1 MFFFMS
7 KVLWYLLVPVHL
19 LLLGAFIGACAAIGR
34 FARGGRRLAIACS
47 AILILI
53 GVLPG
58 ANLLIRP
65 LEDRFPLPPD
75 DMPPPAGIIVLG
87 GAINDDIGEARR
99 QVTFG
104 EGAGRLTEAAIL
116 AKRYPDTK
124 IVFTGGSNSLI
135 NSDSAEGEH
144 SKRLF
149 VALGIAPERILLE
162 TRSRNTDENARFTR
176 DMVEPKQGE
185 VWLLVTSAYH
195 MPRSM
200 GLFRHS
206 GFNVVAYPVDYHT
219 FGDDRDWELLREA
232 PAGLRLFDIAV
243 HEWIGL
249 VAYRL
254 AGKIDE
260 WFPGP

>member
-19 LLLGAFIGACAAIGR
+19 LLLGAFLGACTTAKR
-34 FARGGRRLAIACS
+34 FARGGRRLSIACS

-53 GVLPG
+53 GVFPG
-58 ANLLIRP
+58 ATLLIRP

-116 AKRYPDTK
+116 AKRYPDAK

-135 NSDSAEGEH
+135 SSDSAEGEH

-149 VALGIAPERILLE
+149 VALGIEPERILLE

-176 DMVEPKQGE
+176 DMVQPKPGE

-232 PAGLRLFDIAV
+232 PAGLRLFDIAA

-249 VAYRL
+249 AAYRL